1 MSNIEMKFSKLA
13 QLYDRIQQTSG
24 EPQKSRLLAGL
35 MRRADAKTLEA
46 VAHFTAGE
54 PVDPQMTDRLGIGP
68 GAIRAA
74 LVAVSGKAESKID
87 EEVKQTGDL
96 SEVVFQH
103 ADGTDKLT
111 VDGLWEITNRTVKRN
126 EDRVGLLERILTNTT
141 PAGAKYFTRMTLNQM
156 RIGVGMGTLIR
167 SIAAA
172 FDVDADLV
180 ERLYVLTNDIGL
192 AAARAKQGEKA
203 LRRADLTLFRPY
215 QFMSA
220 HKVDDP
226 HVIFERLAGK
236 QILFEVKYDGARLQI
251 HIRGG
256 RKAEIKCYSRR
267 LNDDTEAMPD
277 VVAAVQKAWTGG
289 DAIIEGEVVAYD
301 KTLKKKQ
308 PFQTVL
314 MRLGRKYQIEEKA
327 RELPLVLYLFDL
339 VYLDGKDLM
348 ELPQTERRQMLET
361 LFHPTDRVKLSAG
374 LVTDRIEKEEKF
386 FQQAIKAGHEGLMA
400 KDPDATYLPGRRTDR
415 WMKLKPEFETL
426 DVVVVGGIYG
436 TGRRR
441 GLLSSLIVAVRDKD
455 AFKTVG
461 KVGAG
466 FSETM
471 LKELTSKLEPKIITT
486 HGSRVEI
493 EPEMVIEVDFQDIQ
507 KTAGY
512 AAGYALRIPRF
523 RRERTDKSLR
533 EADTLAR
540 LKRLYEQAHQQ

>member
-1 MSNIEMKFSKLA
+1 MKFSKLA
-13 QLYDRIQQTSG
+13 QVYDRIQQTSG

-35 MRRADAKTLEA
+35 MRGTDAKTLEA
-46 VAHFTAGE
+46 IAHFTAGE

-74 LVAVSGKAESKID
+74 LTAVSGKAESKID
-87 EEVKQTGDL
+87 DEVKQTGDL
-96 SEVVFQH
+96 SEVVFQY

-111 VDGLWEITNRTVKRN
+111 VDGLWEIANQTIKHNK
-126 EDRVGLLERILTNTT
+126 DRIGLIERVLTNTT

-167 SIAAA
+167 SIGEA
-172 FDVDADLV
+172 FEVDAALV

-192 AAARAKQGEKA
+192 AATQAQRGEKV

-220 HKVDDP
+220 HKIDDP
-226 HVIFERLAGK
+226 KAIFDRLKGK
-236 QILFEVKYDGARLQI
+236 QIIFEVKYDGARLQI
-251 HIRGG
+251 HIRNGN
-256 RKAEIKCYSRR
+256 KPQIKCYSRR

-277 VVAAVQKAWTGG
+277 VVAAVRKSWTGG

-301 KTLKKKQ
+301 KALKKKQ
-308 PFQTVL
+308 PFQAVL
-314 MRLGRKYQIEEKA
+314 TRLGRKHDIEEKA

-339 VYLDGKDLM
+339 IYLDGKDLM
-348 ELPQTERRQMLET
+348 ELPQAERRQMLAT
-361 LFHPTDRVKLSAG
+361 LFRPTDRVKLSDG
-374 LVTDRIEKEEKF
+374 ITTDRIEKQDKF
-386 FQQAIKAGHEGLMA
+386 FQRAIKAGHEGLMA

-426 DVVVVGGIYG
+426 DVAVVGGIYG

-455 AFKTVG
+455 TFKPVG
-461 KVGAG
+461 KVGTG
-466 FSETM
+466 FSEAT

-486 HGSRVEI
+486 RGSHAEI

-507 KTAGY
+507 KTTAY
-512 AAGYALRIPRF
+512 ASGYALRIPRF

-533 EADTLAR
+533 EADTIAR
-540 LKRLYEQAHQQ
+540 LKRLYDQVHK